1 MGAKNLEDLK
11 NLVKK
16 QIINEHKV
24 SLDSIT
30 KKNILEKIEKVHTLD
45 LPQNLID
52 QEIKLIEQG
61 QKKEDLE
68 KNRDKNIN
76 FAKSR
81 IKIGLIL
88 NEIAE
93 KNNLKVGE
101 SEIKNEI
108 EKQIKSMPG
117 QEKMVMD
124 YYQKNP
130 SAVASLRGDI
140 YEEKI
145 IDLIKKQITLIKK
158 TISSKEALEI
168 LNSLNK
174 KTQAKMATEKPK
186 KQQKKS
192 KIKTK
197 K

>member
-1 MGAKNLEDLK
+1 
-11 NLVKK
+11 
-16 QIINEHKV
+16 
-24 SLDSIT
+24 
-30 KKNILEKIEKVHTLD
+30 
-45 LPQNLID
+45 
-52 QEIKLIEQG
+52 
-61 QKKEDLE
+61 
-68 KNRDKNIN
+68 
-76 FAKSR
+76 
-81 IKIGLIL
+81 
-88 NEIAE
+88 
-93 KNNLKVGE
+93 
-101 SEIKNEI
+101 
-108 EKQIKSMPG
+108 MPG

-130 SAVASLRGDI
+130 SAVASLRGAI

>member
-1 MGAKNLEDLK
+1 
-11 NLVKK
+11 
-16 QIINEHKV
+16 
-24 SLDSIT
+24 
-30 KKNILEKIEKVHTLD
+30 
-45 LPQNLID
+45 
-52 QEIKLIEQG
+52 
-61 QKKEDLE
+61 
-68 KNRDKNIN
+68 
-76 FAKSR
+76 
-81 IKIGLIL
+81 
-88 NEIAE
+88 
-93 KNNLKVGE
+93 
-101 SEIKNEI
+101 
-108 EKQIKSMPG
+108 
-117 QEKMVMD
+117 MD

-130 SAVASLRGDI
+130 SAVASLRGAI

>member
-130 SAVASLRGDI
+130 SAVASLRGAI